1 MTATFGNPQ
10 YYSMVSDGSGGAIVA
25 WEGDPSP
32 DECCAIFAQRILSGG
47 TPAWSAGGV
56 LLTPDPTFTA
66 VKTVSD
72 GAGGAIIAFANGA
85 GIDPVPL
92 EVQRIGPDGS
102 IMWNSGVTVGRMVSA
117 YNNDFDL
124 VSDGAGGA
132 IIAWDTTLAGFPAI
146 EAQRLDPDGN
156 PLWSA
161 GGVMVVSITG
171 NLFISDLAGDG
182 AGGAVAIWDDS
193 RNDPSHNSQDC
204 ANAGD
209 VCNVYAQRL
218 GSDGSSLWTKNGVPV
233 VAAPNSQFRAQ
244 LTPTNDGSFLATWS
258 DCRNAPG
265 VSACLNNMKVYMQ
278 VLTSAGTPF
287 GPVNGV
293 PVSTAPWNQGT
304 LFTEEGGWPDFARI
318 PDGLGGAL
326 LAWPDGRNAVCEFG
340 LYGSGCDLFVQR
352 VGVPGTVGM
361 PSTTPTTTPSP
372 SPTATP
378 TPVAAALSVRP
389 ARLNLGK
396 GVFRGSGVAVGKPRY
411 LTIERHE
418 EG

>member
-1 MTATFGNPQ
+1 MNSKGRQSQSSSSSRKDSTRWTELSLVIGIVIAAAYCAWAQLFPYPVDTWSRDAPVSVGTGNLGLGSPLHPGIGMAADGVGGAIVAWDNQESPQPIVSQHLSATGTLLWSSPVAITEDSSLQESPISVSDGAGGAIIVWLDGRYTDTLFAQHLDSSGTRLWSADGVLMTATFGNPQ

-102 IMWNSGVTVGRMVSA
+102 IMWNSGVTVGRMFSA

-218 GSDGSSLWTKNGVPV
+218 S
-233 VAAPNSQFRAQ
+233 APMGAHYGRKTA
-244 LTPTNDGSFLATWS
+244 
-258 DCRNAPG
+258 CR
-265 VSACLNNMKVYMQ
+265 
-278 VLTSAGTPF
+278 
-287 GPVNGV
+287 
-293 PVSTAPWNQGT
+293 
-304 LFTEEGGWPDFARI
+304 
-318 PDGLGGAL
+318 
-326 LAWPDGRNAVCEFG
+326 
-340 LYGSGCDLFVQR
+340 
-352 VGVPGTVGM
+352 
-361 PSTTPTTTPSP
+361 
-372 SPTATP
+372 
-378 TPVAAALSVRP
+378 
-389 ARLNLGK
+389 
-396 GVFRGSGVAVGKPRY
+396 
-411 LTIERHE
+411 
-418 EG
+418 